1 MIQKLEKKVPDQP
14 GNVTPVELRP
24 QQILADRKFRA
35 IEGKPF
41 IPGQSESE
49 AKQ

>member
-1 MIQKLEKKVPDQP
+1 LKKLVKKVPDQP
-14 GNVTPVELRP
+14 TNVTPVELRP
-24 QQILADRKFRA
+24 QQVMADRKFRA

-41 IPGQSESE
+41 VPGQSDNE

>member
-1 MIQKLEKKVPDQP
+1 MEKKIPDQP
-14 GNVTPVELRP
+14 TNVVPVELRP
-24 QQILADRKFRA
+24 QQILSDRKFRA

-41 IPGQSESE
+41 VPGQSDD